1 MSSPIDILN
10 DKIDTDKEILSVM
23 PKNTKKNTEIY
34 LNKVKE
40 IKANYQDYLNRIIE
54 EIKKRVAKINA
65 IQENP
70 EIKEVEE
77 ELKKFDG
84 IDLLGAGNTSYEK
97 MKLDELLFILR
108 RFYKNNLEQVNNN
121 ILACIRKFS
130 DVGVELKTE
139 DFNYSPFAR
148 RYMKVFFKE
157 YKKGDVNSQKM
168 KDTFEKLYWECS
180 DIIVHIELNIRYL
193 FLKHEKEIEKHLASE
208 NKEVLKDL
216 ETSDKHYLEKFRT
229 LRAKLDDLEGPD
241 KKLMLDKFLNKEL
254 DANNFDEVNV
264 ERELSKMLQN
274 PMDTY
279 TKTDLMEIRENIVKL
294 SKTLDEYKNYLEY
307 KFVFDELL
315 KIYKEKDKYKNGY
328 EKQKKEIQKLENK
341 LVKTNKKY
349 ERTDRL
355 KEMIFFKRNSA
366 EKLKTLTIDINNQ
379 IAAIKELY
387 RKIDDDKVND
397 KIATMLTDN
406 STIYD
411 AMFLAGSFY
420 TFLVETIIKQFPD
433 ILEKDINTKVAEIRK
448 FLTSPYITIINNVTI
463 KEDKDIALMIKDK
476 YSLFNIKIE
485 KEDLEEMNINALS
498 NTVTAIVNAHNVEN
512 SGLDLDDVKFMLR
525 ATKIL
530 EDLEKDKEQA

>member
-1 MSSPIDILN
+1 MSSPIEILN
-10 DKIDTDKEILSVM
+10 EKIDTDKEILSVM
-23 PKNTKKNTEIY
+23 PKNTKKNTENY
-34 LNKVKE
+34 LRKV
-40 IKANYQDYLNRIIE
+40 E
-54 EIKKRVAKINA
+54 EIKQNYESYLNDIIAEIRKRVDKIDA

-77 ELKKFDG
+77 ELKKFEG

-97 MKLDELLFILR
+97 IKLDELLFILR

-130 DVGVELKTE
+130 EVGVELKPE

-193 FLKHEKEIEKHLASE
+193 YLKHEKEIEKHLNSE
-208 NKEVLKDL
+208 NKEILRDL
-216 ETSDKHYLEKFRT
+216 ETSDKDYLEKFKT
-229 LRAKLDDLEGPD
+229 LRAKLDELESPD
-241 KKLMLDKFLNKEL
+241 KRLMLNKFLNKEL
-254 DANNFDEVNV
+254 DVNNFDQVSID
-264 ERELSKMLQN
+264 REFSKMLPN

-279 TKTDLMEIRENIVKL
+279 TKTDLIEIRENIVKL
-294 SKTLDEYKNYLEY
+294 SKTLEEYKNYLEY

-315 KIYKEKDKYKNGY
+315 RIYKEKDKYKNGY
-328 EKQKKEIQKLENK
+328 ERQKKEIQKLENK

-349 ERTDRL
+349 ERINKF
-355 KEMIFFKRNSA
+355 KELIFLKRNST

-379 IAAIKELY
+379 ILAIKELY

-406 STIYD
+406 STIFD
-411 AMFLAGSFY
+411 ALFLAGSFY
-420 TFLVETIIKQFPD
+420 TFLVEAIIKQFPD
-433 ILEKDINTKVAEIRK
+433 ILEKNINEKVAEIRR

-463 KEDKDIALMIKDK
+463 KEEKDIALMIKDK

-485 KEDLEEMNINALS
+485 KEDLDESTINALS
-498 NTVTAIVNAHNVEN
+498 ATVNSIVNAHDLEN
-512 SGLDLDDVKFMLR
+512 SGLDLDDVKFMMK

-530 EDLEKDKEQA
+530 EDIKSEE

>member
-1 MSSPIDILN
+1 MFRYYC
-10 DKIDTDKEILSVM
+10 T
-23 PKNTKKNTEIY
+23 Y
-34 LNKVKE
+34 R
-40 IKANYQDYLNRIIE
+40 IKY
-54 EIKKRVAKINA
+54 
-65 IQENP
+65 
-70 EIKEVEE
+70 
-77 ELKKFDG
+77 
-84 IDLLGAGNTSYEK
+84 S
-97 MKLDELLFILR
+97 LFIL
-108 RFYKNNLEQVNNN
+108 KT
-121 ILACIRKFS
+121 RKR
-130 DVGVELKTE
+130 
-139 DFNYSPFAR
+139 NR
-148 RYMKVFFKE
+148 
-157 YKKGDVNSQKM
+157 
-168 KDTFEKLYWECS
+168 
-180 DIIVHIELNIRYL
+180 
-193 FLKHEKEIEKHLASE
+193 KHLASE

-307 KFVFDELL
+307 KFVFGELL

-349 ERTDRL
+349 ERTDKL